1 MKKRILSLLLCA
13 VMIVGLMPM
22 SVSALEEEQ
31 YPCVAGTQITPAN
44 AEDVLKDG
52 TVSYDPEK
60 NVLTLKNA
68 TITAGSEPYGIYAEG
83 DLLIE
88 LVGKNKITSSEVSD
102 QFICAAVYSENGNI
116 RIFAGDNSD
125 DAVLIAE
132 ASLQNSETDYSSY
145 GIYGQDIFV
154 EDGVKVIAES
164 GDASLQNGFKSC
176 GISGDAISITNAAVN
191 AVAGSGCYSY
201 AIEGRKGITIENSDV
216 IAQSNS
222 EVVFRKDCNVM
233 HSGGIIAPAEGDIH
247 ISGGTVKAQSKEAE
261 ILSVDIG
268 SMNGSLTID
277 NKAVVQANFQ
287 NDGFSSDDS
296 AGIGAGLMAL
306 GDITIND
313 AKVYTMGR
321 EATISTGIYSHNN
334 VIINGE
340 INAIGGR
347 SNASYVS
354 SGGSFGILAETGSV
368 TINGGKV
375 TTSIGMTESALCSGI
390 CAYGDVIINTGEIFA
405 SGSDAVP
412 IDGVEADL
420 SCGIMS
426 QAGDVVF
433 NGETAKVTANGGYAS
448 RSSVAVAAMAG
459 NVKFFAGEVDLLGY
473 IEYADNYDISCYGV
487 VASRGEIQAMSAKN
501 EKSSS
506 KGNIVVSG
514 GNVRS
519 LGNTGAFYLD
529 GDFIAEP
536 SANLILTMKAN
547 EELVGAL
554 ETWGLTWEEY
564 LQAVK
569 EFLLAQD
576 ENAEEI
582 DGSPFT
588 AKAVISNEIANKWKS
603 FSCSTQKIVP
613 VTYTLSFESNGGS
626 SIAPVT
632 DEDGS
637 VIELS
642 QYTPKKDGFRFTG
655 WYADKAL
662 TEKVTSIK
670 LDSNKTVYAG
680 WTEKEFSVIPED
692 ITIPPK
698 TGDSN
703 NIMLWVILLFI
714 SGGVIGAA
722 AYRKKKQSN

>member
-1 MKKRILSLLLCA
+1 MRKRILSLLLCA

-31 YPCVAGTQITPAN
+31 YPYVAGTQITPEN
-44 AEDVLKDG
+44 ASNVLGDG
-52 TVSYDPEK
+52 KVSYDTEE

-88 LVGKNKITSSEVSD
+88 LVGENKITSSEVSD
-102 QFICAAVYSENGNI
+102 QNICAAVYSKNGNI

-154 EDGVKVIAES
+154 EDGVKVMAES
-164 GDASLQNGFKSC
+164 GDASLQSGFKSC
-176 GISGDAISITNAAVN
+176 GISGDAISITNATVN

-222 EVVFRKDCNVM
+222 EVVYWENYNVL
-233 HSGGIIAPAEGDIH
+233 HSGGIIAPTEGDIH
-247 ISGGTVKAQSKEAE
+247 ISGGTVKAQSKQAE

-277 NKAVVQANFQ
+277 NKAVVQANSQ
-287 NDGFSSDDS
+287 DSGFASDDDEGV
-296 AGIGAGLMAL
+296 GIGLMAY

-313 AKVYTMGR
+313 AKVYAMGR
-321 EATISTGIYSHNN
+321 EATLSAGIYSHNN

-340 INAIGGR
+340 VNAIGSR

-412 IDGVEADL
+412 IDGVDAGL

-473 IEYADNYDISCYGV
+473 IEYADKYDISCYGV

-576 ENAEEI
+576 VNAEEI

-680 WTEKEFSVIPED
+680 WTEKEISVIPED

>member
-1 MKKRILSLLLCA
+1 MRKRILSLLLCA

-22 SVSALEEEQ
+22 SVSALEEDK
-31 YPCVAGTQITPAN
+31 YPYVAGTQITPEN
-44 AEDVLKDG
+44 ASNVLGDG
-52 TVSYDPEK
+52 KVSYDTEE

-68 TITAGSEPYGIYAEG
+68 TITADNEPYGIYAEG

-88 LVGKNKITSSEVSD
+88 LVGENKITSSEVSD
-102 QFICAAVYSENGNI
+102 QNICAAIYSKNGNI
-116 RIFAGDNSD
+116 RIFARDNSD
-125 DAVLIAE
+125 DAVLTAV

-145 GIYGQDIFV
+145 GIYGKDIFV

-164 GDASLQNGFKSC
+164 GDASLQSGFKSC
-176 GISGDAISITNAAVN
+176 GISGDAISITNATVN

-201 AIEGRKGITIENSDV
+201 AIEGTKGITIENSDV
-216 IAQSNS
+216 TAQSNS
-222 EVVFRKDCNVM
+222 EVVYWENYNVL
-233 HSGGIIAPAEGDIH
+233 HSGGIIAPTEGDIH
-247 ISGGTVKAQSKEAE
+247 ISGGTVKAQSNQAE

-268 SMNGSLTID
+268 SLNGSLTID

-287 NDGFSSDDS
+287 NDGFSSDDN
-296 AGIGAGLMAL
+296 AGIGAGLMAW

-313 AKVYTMGR
+313 AKVYTIGR
-321 EATISTGIYSHNN
+321 LGAISAGIYGHEN

-340 INAIGGR
+340 VNAIGDR

-390 CAYGDVIINTGEIFA
+390 CAYGDVIINTGEVFA
-405 SGSDAVP
+405 SGSYEVP

-420 SCGIMS
+420 SCGILS
-426 QAGDVVF
+426 KAGDVVF
-433 NGETAKVTANGGYAS
+433 DGETAKVTANGGYAS
-448 RSSVAVAAMAG
+448 SSSVAVAAMAG

-680 WTEKEFSVIPED
+680 WTEKEISVIPED

>member
-1 MKKRILSLLLCA
+1 MRKRILSLLLCA

-31 YPCVAGTQITPAN
+31 YPYVAGTQITPEN
-44 AEDVLKDG
+44 ASNVLGDG
-52 TVSYDPEK
+52 KVSYDTEE

-68 TITAGSEPYGIYAEG
+68 TITADNEPYGIYAEG

-88 LVGKNKITSSEVSD
+88 LVGENKITSSEVSD
-102 QFICAAVYSENGNI
+102 QNICAAIYSKNGNI

-125 DAVLIAE
+125 DAVLTAV

-145 GIYGQDIFV
+145 GIYGKDIFV

-164 GDASLQNGFKSC
+164 GDASLQSGFKSC
-176 GISGDAISITNAAVN
+176 GISGDAISITNATVN
-191 AVAGSGCYSY
+191 AASGSGCYSY
-201 AIEGRKGITIENSDV
+201 AIEGTKGITIENSDV
-216 IAQSNS
+216 TAQSNS
-222 EVVFRKDCNVM
+222 EVVYWENYNVL
-233 HSGGIIAPAEGDIH
+233 HSGGIIAPTEGDIH
-247 ISGGTVKAQSKEAE
+247 ISGGTVKAQSNEAE

-277 NKAVVQANFQ
+277 NKAVVQANSQ
-287 NDGFSSDDS
+287 DSGFASDDDEGV
-296 AGIGAGLMAL
+296 GIGLMAY

-313 AKVYTMGR
+313 AKVYAMGR
-321 EATISTGIYSHNN
+321 EATLSAGIYSHNN

-340 INAIGGR
+340 VNAIGSR

-412 IDGVEADL
+412 IDGVKADL

-473 IEYADNYDISCYGV
+473 IQYADNYYISCYGV

-576 ENAEEI
+576 VNAEEI

-680 WTEKEFSVIPED
+680 WTEKEISVIPED

>member
-1 MKKRILSLLLCA
+1 MRKRILSLLLCA

-31 YPCVAGTQITPAN
+31 YPYVAGTQITPEN
-44 AEDVLKDG
+44 ASNVLGDG
-52 TVSYDPEK
+52 KVSYDTEE

-68 TITAGSEPYGIYAEG
+68 TITADNEPYGIYAEG

-88 LVGKNKITSSEVSD
+88 LVGENKITSSEVSD
-102 QFICAAVYSENGNI
+102 QNICAAIYSKNGNI

-125 DAVLIAE
+125 DAVLTAV

-145 GIYGQDIFV
+145 GIYGKDIFV

-164 GDASLQNGFKSC
+164 GDASLQSGFKSC
-176 GISGDAISITNAAVN
+176 GISGDAISITNATVN

-201 AIEGRKGITIENSDV
+201 AIEGTKGITIENSDV
-216 IAQSNS
+216 TAQSNS
-222 EVVFRKDCNVM
+222 EVVYWENYNVL
-233 HSGGIIAPAEGDIH
+233 HSGGIIAPTEGDIH
-247 ISGGTVKAQSKEAE
+247 ISGGTVKAQSNEAE

-277 NKAVVQANFQ
+277 NKAVVQANSQ
-287 NDGFSSDDS
+287 DSGFASDDDEGV
-296 AGIGAGLMAL
+296 GIGLMAY

-313 AKVYTMGR
+313 AKVYAMGR
-321 EATISTGIYSHNN
+321 EATLSAGIYSHNN

-340 INAIGGR
+340 VNAIGSR

-412 IDGVEADL
+412 IDGVKADL

-576 ENAEEI
+576 VNAEEI

-680 WTEKEFSVIPED
+680 WTEKEISVIPED

>member
-22 SVSALEEEQ
+22 SVSALEGDK
-31 YPCVAGTQITPAN
+31 YPYVAGTQITPAN
-44 AEDVLKDG
+44 AKNVLGDG
-52 TVSYDPEK
+52 KVSYDPEE

-88 LVGKNKITSSEVSD
+88 LVGENKITSSEAPA
-102 QFICAAVYSENGNI
+102 QNICAAVYSKNGNI

-164 GDASLQNGFKSC
+164 GDASLRNGFKSC

-201 AIEGRKGITIENSDV
+201 AIEERKGITIENSDV

-222 EVVFRKDCNVM
+222 EVVFLKKYNVLQ
-233 HSGGIIAPAEGDIH
+233 SGGIIAPAEGDIH

-321 EATISTGIYSHNN
+321 EATISTGIYSRNN

-412 IDGVEADL
+412 IDRVEADL

-582 DGSPFT
+582 DASPFT

-626 SIAPVT
+626 SIAPVA

-680 WTEKEFSVIPED
+680 WTEKEISVIPED

>member
-1 MKKRILSLLLCA
+1 
-13 VMIVGLMPM
+13 
-22 SVSALEEEQ
+22 
-31 YPCVAGTQITPAN
+31 
-44 AEDVLKDG
+44 
-52 TVSYDPEK
+52 
-60 NVLTLKNA
+60 
-68 TITAGSEPYGIYAEG
+68 
-83 DLLIE
+83 
-88 LVGKNKITSSEVSD
+88 
-102 QFICAAVYSENGNI
+102 
-116 RIFAGDNSD
+116 
-125 DAVLIAE
+125 
-132 ASLQNSETDYSSY
+132 
-145 GIYGQDIFV
+145 
-154 EDGVKVIAES
+154 
-164 GDASLQNGFKSC
+164 
-176 GISGDAISITNAAVN
+176 
-191 AVAGSGCYSY
+191 
-201 AIEGRKGITIENSDV
+201 
-216 IAQSNS
+216 
-222 EVVFRKDCNVM
+222 
-233 HSGGIIAPAEGDIH
+233 
-247 ISGGTVKAQSKEAE
+247 
-261 ILSVDIG
+261 
-268 SMNGSLTID
+268 
-277 NKAVVQANFQ
+277 
-287 NDGFSSDDS
+287 
-296 AGIGAGLMAL
+296 
-306 GDITIND
+306 
-313 AKVYTMGR
+313 
-321 EATISTGIYSHNN
+321 
-334 VIINGE
+334 
-340 INAIGGR
+340 
-347 SNASYVS
+347 
-354 SGGSFGILAETGSV
+354 
-368 TINGGKV
+368 
-375 TTSIGMTESALCSGI
+375 MTESALCSGI

-412 IDGVEADL
+412 IDGVKADL

-680 WTEKEFSVIPED
+680 WTEKEISVIPED